1 MEFSLQTLLIL
12 LISFISLFFSFFW
25 LSTLYFEEPFMHKGN
40 KKLKRFP
47 MVSIIVPA
55 YNEEDSIADTL
66 KSLFTLDYPKDKLE
80 IIVVANNC
88 KDKTAEI
95 VRQFKQVRLI
105 ETSIP
110 GKARAQNLGIKHAK
124 GEIVVVADADL
135 VVREDSL
142 LRLLP
147 YFEDPQIAEVVP
159 AVKVYKP
166 QNLLQ
171 NVQRYEYIVSAF
183 IKQLLAGWG
192 AMFLAPGA
200 FNAYRKSIIQE
211 IGGFDEHT
219 LTEDL
224 EMATRLLRQGYK
236 VTSNIDA
243 HVSVRAPMTLAA
255 FHTQRIRWNRGFIEV
270 VSKHREVLF
279 NLKFGLFGILLPLS
293 IMIPVLLTT
302 VMAVGLVQL
311 ASYLYSF
318 AFLLSFADLQ
328 LMLATLLPKG
338 LLYINTILVVPT
350 IVVLVAGVYIYT
362 KANKHLK
369 ERWTNPLAAFTFI
382 VLYPMWLTFY
392 WLLAF
397 ILHLTK
403 AKKIWRGSVRW

>member
-88 KDKTAEI
+88 KDRTVEI

-105 ETSIP
+105 ETPTP
-110 GKARAQNLGIKHAK
+110 GKAKAQNLGIKHAK

-135 VVREDSL
+135 IVTKDSL

-147 YFEDPQIAEVVP
+147 YFEDSQIAEVVP

-166 QNLLQ
+166 QNFLQ
-171 NVQRYEYIVSAF
+171 NVQRYEYITSAF

-200 FNAYRKSIIQE
+200 FNAYRKSIIQKV
-211 IGGFDEHT
+211 GGFDEHT

-224 EMATRLLRQGYK
+224 EMATRLLRIGYK

-255 FHTQRIRWNRGFIEV
+255 FHTQRLRWNRGFIEV

-293 IMIPVLLTT
+293 IMVPVLLTT
-302 VMAVGLVQL
+302 VMAVGIAQL
-311 ASYLYSF
+311 ASFLYDF
-318 AFLLSFADLQ
+318 AFLLSFSDLK
-328 LMLATLLPKG
+328 LMLANLLPKG
-338 LLYINTILVVPT
+338 ILYTNTLLLIPAVA
-350 IVVLVAGVYIYT
+350 VLITGIYIYT

-397 ILHLTK
+397 VLHITK
-403 AKKIWRGSVRW
+403 AKKTWRGSVRW